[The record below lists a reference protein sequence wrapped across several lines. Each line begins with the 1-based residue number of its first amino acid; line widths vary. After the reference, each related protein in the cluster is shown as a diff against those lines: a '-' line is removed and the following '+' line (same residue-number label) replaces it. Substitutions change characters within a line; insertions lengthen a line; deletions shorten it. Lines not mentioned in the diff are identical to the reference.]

1 MHGFTKIELNGEAD
15 VSVHADVESTS
26 QLQARLGEGIGPAF
40 VDHQRGVVDGESN
53 PIIVARGECLPV

>member
-1 MHGFTKIELNGEAD
+1 MHEFTKIEINGEAD
-15 VSVHADVESTS
+15 VESTG
-26 QLQARLGEGIGPAF
+26 QLQTRLGGAGDGEGIGPAF